1 MGIAFERVVIVML
14 ENSTRANVMANP
26 YMDALRRKG
35 VFLSNSYGVTH
46 SSQPNYINAV
56 AGDTFGLYNDTPGY
70 VQWIYSNNND
80 HPVTSI
86 VDLLEAAGLSWK
98 SYAES
103 LPLDYLQNALS
114 MYPNPPPDPDPNP
127 GFFAR
132 KHVPFLSFPNV
143 IQNPARAANIV
154 DAQQFNLDLAAG
166 TLPNYSWYT
175 PNLINDGH
183 TLDPAESRKDPK
195 DLDRHTNI
203 DNVAAFL
210 HRFLGDD
217 PLTRFPPETL
227 IVITFDEAYPYHD
240 PYEIYSLL
248 IGDMLPAGTTR
259 SEPYNHYSLLRSVE
273 ENFGLG
279 SLKRNDAA
287 AAPYWFLQR

>member
-1 MGIAFERVVIVML
+1 MGIAFQRVVIVML

-26 YMDALRRKG
+26 YMNALRSKG

-70 VQWIYSNNND
+70 VQWIYSTNND

-86 VDLLEAAGLSWK
+86 VDLLEAQGLSWK

-103 LPLDYLQNALS
+103 LPPDYLQQAQE
-114 MYPNPPPDPDPNP
+114 YFPTIPADPDPNP

-132 KHVPFLSFPNV
+132 KHVPFLSFPNIV
-143 IQNPARAANIV
+143 QNDNRAANIV
-154 DAQQFNLDLAAG
+154 DARQFKLDLAAG
-166 TLPNYSWYT
+166 TLPSYSWYT

-183 TLDPAESRKDPK
+183 SLDPSESKKDPN
-195 DLDRHTNI
+195 DADRHTNI
-203 DNVAAFL
+203 GNLAKFL
-210 HRFLGDD
+210 QDFLGDD
-217 PLTRFPPETL
+217 PVARFPPETL

-240 PYEIYSLL
+240 AYEIYSLL
-248 IGDMLPAGTTR
+248 IGDMLPAGTVRT
-259 SEPYNHYSLLRSVE
+259 EPYNHYSLLRSIE
-273 ENFGLG
+273 DNFGLG

-287 AAPYWFLQR
+287 ATPYWFLRR

>member
-70 VQWIYSNNND
+70 VQWIYSTNNNN
-80 HPVTSI
+80 PVTSI

-103 LPLDYLQNALS
+103 LPPQYLQEAAANFPTIPA
-114 MYPNPPPDPDPNP
+114 DPDPNP

-132 KHVPFLSFPNV
+132 KHVPFLSFPNI
-143 IQNPARAANIV
+143 IQNAARSANIV
-154 DAQQFNLDLAAG
+154 DAQQFHLDLAAG
-166 TLPNYSWYT
+166 TLPTYSWYT
-175 PNLINDGH
+175 PNVINDGH
-183 TLDPAESRKDPK
+183 TLDPAEANKDPN
-195 DLDRHTNI
+195 DQDRHTNI

-210 HRFLGDD
+210 HNFLGDD

-240 PYEIYSLL
+240 SYEIYSLL
-248 IGDMLPAGTTR
+248 IGDMLAAGTAR
-259 SEPYNHYSLLRSVE
+259 SEPYNHYNLLRSVE
-273 ENFGLG
+273 DNFGLG
-279 SLKRNDAA
+279 SLKRNDAV
-287 AAPYWFLQR
+287 AAPYWFLRR